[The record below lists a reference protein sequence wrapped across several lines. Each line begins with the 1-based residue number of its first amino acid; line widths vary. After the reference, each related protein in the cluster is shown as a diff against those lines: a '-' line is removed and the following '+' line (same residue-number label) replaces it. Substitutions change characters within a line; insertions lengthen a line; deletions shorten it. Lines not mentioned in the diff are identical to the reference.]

1 MNFIEKDTYTIE
13 DIQSLIDIQAEE
25 NTYYEFKDARAI
37 DDKQKAEIS
46 KDVSA
51 FANADGGVIIYG
63 LNEDRNTHK
72 AVGLS
77 FVDSLKY
84 SKEWL
89 ENVIHSNIHRKID
102 NLRIYKV
109 DNPHNINESIYIVKI
124 PRSTN
129 APHMSSDNKFYK
141 RANFKVIAMEEY
153 EVRDSYLR
161 IQHSQLEI
169 VDWYLELKNQNT
181 AFTGETELT
190 FRAFI
195 RNAGRT
201 VENQYKLN
209 INFEGENL
217 LSLHFRDYAPCLK
230 TIGTPEGYRLAEVL
244 DVPIYPDEVIE
255 FDRFTIVLPSIK
267 QQEIFDRTTLSLE
280 LYYGQYGKCIADSVP
295 IRDLIRHK

>member
-1 MNFIEKDTYTIE
+1 MNFIEKDAYTIE

-77 FVDSLKY
+77 FVDTLKY

-124 PRSTN
+124 PRSSN

-153 EVRDSYLR
+153 EVRDSYYR
-161 IQHSQLEI
+161 TQHSVLEI
-169 VDWYLELKNQNT
+169 YDWYIERVEVDNISAYSRYTL
-181 AFTGETELT
+181 
-190 FRAFI
+190 RAFV
-195 RNAGRT
+195 RNVGKT
-201 VENQYKLN
+201 VENQFKLN
-209 INFEGENL
+209 INFSGVDISLLEFEGLTSNIKAIGTHDGYRFSL
-217 LSLHFRDYAPCLK
+217 LSNM
-230 TIGTPEGYRLAEVL
+230 
-244 DVPIYPDEVIE
+244 PIYPEEIIE
-255 FDRFTIVLPSIK
+255 LDRFTVIVPLIK
-267 QQEIFDRTTLSLE
+267 STTILSNTKLSLE
-280 LYYGQYGKCIADSVP
+280 LYFGQCGRDS
-295 IRDLIRHK
+295 IEENTLQERKRCK

>member
-77 FVDSLKY
+77 FVDTLKY

-102 NLRIYKV
+102 DLRIHKI
-109 DNPHNINESIYIVKI
+109 DNPQNSNESIYVVKI
-124 PRSTN
+124 PRSPN

-141 RANFKVIAMEEY
+141 RANFKVMAMEEY
-153 EVRDSYLR
+153 EVRDSYFR

-169 VDWYLELKNQNT
+169 LNWYLELRPEHDDSPR
-181 AFTGETELT
+181 ETKLT
-190 FRAFI
+190 FRAFVKNI
-195 RNAGRT
+195 GKT

-209 INFEGENL
+209 VDFEGDYL
-217 LSLHFRDYAPCLK
+217 LDLHFENYVPNLK
-230 TIGTPEGYRLAEVL
+230 AIGTPTGYRLAEPSSL
-244 DVPIYPDEVIE
+244 PLYPDEVIE
-255 FDRFTIVLPSIK
+255 FDRFTITLPSIK
-267 QQEIFDRTTLSLE
+267 QKEIFENTTVSLE
-280 LYYGQYGKCIADSVP
+280 LYFGKHGKCSEKKTRIS
-295 IRDLIRHK
+295 DLIQYK

>member
-1 MNFIEKDTYTIE
+1 MNFIEKDAYTIE

-77 FVDSLKY
+77 FVDTLKY

-102 NLRIYKV
+102 DLRIYKV

-124 PRSTN
+124 PRSSN

-153 EVRDSYLR
+153 EVRDSYYR
-161 IQHSQLEI
+161 TQHSVLEI
-169 VDWYLELKNQNT
+169 YDWYIERVEVDKISAYSRYTL
-181 AFTGETELT
+181 
-190 FRAFI
+190 RAFV
-195 RNAGRT
+195 RNVGKT
-201 VENQYKLN
+201 VENQFKLN
-209 INFEGENL
+209 INFSGVDISLLEFEGLTSNIKAIGTHDGYRFSL
-217 LSLHFRDYAPCLK
+217 LSNM
-230 TIGTPEGYRLAEVL
+230 
-244 DVPIYPDEVIE
+244 PIYPEEIIE
-255 FDRFTIVLPSIK
+255 LDRFTVIVPLIK
-267 QQEIFDRTTLSLE
+267 STTILSNTKLSLE
-280 LYYGQYGKCIADSVP
+280 LYFGQCGRDS
-295 IRDLIRHK
+295 IEENTLQERKRCK

>member
-37 DDKQKAEIS
+37 DDRQKAEIA

-77 FVDSLKY
+77 FVGTSKY

-102 NLRIYKV
+102 DLRIHKI
-109 DNPHNINESIYIVKI
+109 DNPQNSNESIYVVKI
-124 PRSTN
+124 PRSPN
-129 APHMSSDNKFYK
+129 APHMSLDNKFYK

-153 EVRDSYLR
+153 EVRDSYFR
-161 IQHSQLEI
+161 TQHSVLEI
-169 VDWYLELKNQNT
+169 YDWYIERVEVGNISPY
-181 AFTGETELT
+181 ARYV
-190 FRAFI
+190 FRAFV
-195 RNAGRT
+195 RNIGKT
-201 VENQYKLN
+201 VENQFKLN
-209 INFEGENL
+209 VNFSGGDIDLLEFDGLTPNIKAIGTSGGYRFAL
-217 LSLHFRDYAPCLK
+217 LSNM
-230 TIGTPEGYRLAEVL
+230 
-244 DVPIYPDEVIE
+244 PIYPEEIIE
-255 FDRFTIVLPSIK
+255 LDRFAIIVPLIKSRTILSNTK
-267 QQEIFDRTTLSLE
+267 LSLE
-280 LYYGQYGKCIADSVP
+280 LYFGQCGRYYIEENTLQER
-295 IRDLIRHK
+295 IRCK